1 MILCIS
7 ASKGAKKA
15 DAMGV
20 EFTALAPLQPERNRV
35 IDWLSDGYS
44 VPLYR
49 EILADL
55 ETPVSA
61 YLKLAGEQ
69 PSFLL
74 ESIESSDRLGRFSF
88 LAGAPYIVLS
98 MRDGA
103 VSYTH
108 LPLPTICS
116 V

>member
-1 MILCIS
+1 
-7 ASKGAKKA
+7 
-15 DAMGV
+15 MGV
-20 EFTALAPLQPERNRV
+20 EFTALVPLQPERNRV

-69 PSFLL
+69 P
-74 ESIESSDRLGRFSF
+74 
-88 LAGAPYIVLS
+88 
-98 MRDGA
+98 
-103 VSYTH
+103 
-108 LPLPTICS
+108 
-116 V
+116 